1 MLKNHHQWIVK
12 ISFFA
17 MAFTLLIVSSSI
29 SGAYAQDGSDATL
42 TNPYIPSDYLD
53 QTQSCTN
60 KFAPTI
66 ESIDPPTKDVG
77 SQDFVLTIFGTDFVE
92 GSVVNW
98 NGIPKKT
105 LFISSSQLNITV
117 QTSDISSVGRVP
129 ITVSLPEGNIEISNS
144 IDFIVTQQEIIT
156 PQNTTLSGSQQFE
169 ISNNYSNSHFG
180 ISFDYPYTWKKSE
193 EINTGR
199 SIYQEFSNDFE
210 KLAFVIYD
218 FDPNTFSNLQDLVN
232 SSIENGLP
240 NVEVISTKNIITSG
254 VEGIEIITK
263 VDNEFFITEYYLR
276 NDYVYVLNFLDFK
289 SADYTNEISV
299 VLTNLNWSDITYDG
313 KIAKLSEYSEPTNE
327 ISVASAPTL
336 KFPFRGT
343 YRITSGYYNDSS
355 YPHPNDNYNRYAL
368 DFINNVGTTEN
379 VPVYAA
385 FSGNVYGLPFEASG
399 CGNFV
404 KLRYT
409 GDSAYTTY
417 YCHLTRFNVN
427 LYEDVT
433 QGDVI
438 GYAGN
443 TGASSQG
450 FHIHFSYLYNGVSI
464 LPEPMS
470 GYTGFR
476 VGNVYTFTE
485 GSEPTPTP
493 TPPPANT
500 ITINPTLYYKANVV
514 TNPGMCTNFWYLNN
528 SAYLTVNTKDPA
540 TSTNTA
546 KWITTISKPG
556 LYKVEAYMPYHPV
569 INWSC
574 PSKTFNYDTSDAHY
588 TIYSASGN
596 VPVSGNQKPLSDQWL
611 NLGEFQFDP
620 GYGTKVSLT
629 DLNDETSTT
638 TTISVNDV
646 RLTLLQETC
655 YTLSLASSPIGNGTV
670 QASPAPNCNNGTQY
684 SYNTQVT
691 ITSYPQNGY
700 LFTNWSG
707 DASGTTSA
715 TTVTM
720 TGNKSVTANFAQSCF
735 TLATSVSPT
744 GSGTIEVSPAPNCSN
759 GTQYL
764 SGTTIQLTTKP
775 KNGMTFSNWS
785 GDYSD
790 VFNPLP
796 IIIDTNI
803 SVTANIIYKV
813 PTLTEINPTNIIS
826 GSDSFVLTVKGTN
839 FTENSIVRWNG
850 SDRLTT
856 FVSDTQLSA
865 DILSSDI
872 SSPGIAAVTVFTPAP
887 GGGTSNSINMVLYDP
902 APSITSLFPTSKLAG
917 GSSFVL
923 TITGANFSTNSIVRW
938 NGSDRPTT
946 FVNSTQ
952 ITAAISAADIAAI
965 GTAKV
970 TVNNP
975 SSGENLSNSLDFSV
989 ENPTPVLTT
998 ISPTYKTFGDAGFT
1012 LTLTGTSFI
1021 SGSVVRWNGNDRAT
1035 TYVSSTKLT
1044 AEILASDLSNTGF
1057 AKITIYN
1064 PGPGGGTTNEFSF
1077 AIKNPAP
1084 VASIMTPISAVTG
1097 NSDFEL
1103 VVYGSNF
1110 LESSVIRWNG
1120 LDHLTT
1126 FESGG
1131 QLKTT
1136 IAAAEINKSGKYP
1149 VTVVNPEPGG
1159 GTSVPLTFTVTSN
1172 LPSVPVL
1179 SKPSTDA
1186 FVNTRTPTFSV
1197 LAATNAKQYEFQLS
1211 ESSEFDVLLINPV
1224 ITSTSYSLSS
1234 SQALEFGK
1242 QYYWR
1247 ARTINA
1253 IGEYSDWSVANSFAV
1268 TILTSPMNRSYTTS
1282 YKPKLSWLSVP
1293 GAYTYEIKISNNADF
1308 SDPLILDRYPTT
1320 NYLTLTTPLPTKGV
1334 YFWKV
1339 RALTNDGWGNWMP
1352 AWSLTITE
1360 PLPIAPILVSPVNG
1374 FVTNNATP
1382 SLDWNSVNNA
1392 TQYRIQIDTV
1402 YSFTHPLQDEVLSD
1416 GESIFTAKPL
1426 TNGKYYWRVSGIN
1439 QYGLLGAWSSYRSF
1453 TIDTIAPK
1461 APALYSPTDQ
1471 KTVRGTPRYS
1481 WLSSSG
1487 AKYYQYQYGT
1497 TSGCLDPIF
1506 TSSVLTST
1514 YTTPP
1519 LQQVGTYYWCT
1530 RAKDIAGNW
1539 SVWSASR
1546 KITILPTIPIA
1557 PGLISPISGAFVNDT
1572 TPSLQWKTVPYGFRY
1587 EVQVSR
1593 SSTFSVLLQ
1602 DEILSEG
1609 LSTIDAST
1617 NGDGKYYWRV
1627 RAINQNGERGS
1638 WSSSRYFTLDTVSP
1652 VTPQMITPLNG
1663 ATVSTSIPKLLV
1675 STVTGVKY
1683 YRFQVS
1689 IDDNFATLLV
1699 DVNKTT
1705 NYYTLLKSQALP
1717 MGTVYWRIQTIDAA
1731 GNASSWSGP
1740 RSFTV
1745 YY

>member
-1 MLKNHHQWIVK
+1 MQNNHHQWIIK
-12 ISFFA
+12 FFTFA
-17 MAFTLLIVSSSI
+17 VAFTLLIVSSSI
-29 SGAYAQDGSDATL
+29 SGAHAQDGLGTTL
-42 TNPYIPSDYLD
+42 TEIPFPSETIP
-53 QTQSCTN
+53 QTD
-60 KFAPTI
+60 PTLIFPTASPSI
-66 ESIDPPTKDVG
+66 EPSIDKIIEETASNPDFLVENQSPCQSLTT
-77 SQDFVLTIFGTDFVE
+77 SQIPICEKVIDKFILIYGAVDPSLLFVSDITEESNWASGYFGIKA
-92 GSVVNW
+92 N
-98 NGIPKKT
+98 KT
-105 LFISSSQLNITV
+105 SDSPLLVLFIAVFEDGEWEVSFENEDTFFRLINLIPDSILSSYQKEV
-117 QTSDISSVGRVP
+117 
-129 ITVSLPEGNIEISNS
+129 
-144 IDFIVTQQEIIT
+144 
-156 PQNTTLSGSQQFE
+156 
-169 ISNNYSNSHFG
+169 YS
-180 ISFDYPYTWKKSE
+180 
-193 EINTGR
+193 
-199 SIYQEFSNDFE
+199 
-210 KLAFVIYD
+210 
-218 FDPNTFSNLQDLVN
+218 
-232 SSIENGLP
+232 
-240 NVEVISTKNIITSG
+240 
-254 VEGIEIITK
+254 
-263 VDNEFFITEYYLR
+263 
-276 NDYVYVLNFLDFK
+276 
-289 SADYTNEISV
+289 NEISAQGNG
-299 VLTNLNWSDITYDG
+299 TNLFSLPWATGETWKLNGGPHRSDTSVAGEAWSSLDFQGFSSINKVRAVNDG
-313 KIAKLSEYSEPTNE
+313 LVS
-327 ISVASAPTL
+327 ISVDCQNFVLLTHPDGYKTGYYHLANVQVTNGMYIY
-336 KFPFRGT
+336 RGT
-343 YRITSGYYNDSS
+343 YLGDTS
-355 YPHPNDNYNRYAL
+355 
-368 DFINNVGTTEN
+368 TE
-379 VPVYAA
+379 V
-385 FSGNVYGLPFEASG
+385 G
-399 CGNFV
+399 CGGTA
-404 KLRYT
+404 T
-409 GDSAYTTY
+409 GP
-417 YCHLTRFNVN
+417 HV
-427 LYEDVT
+427 
-433 QGDVI
+433 
-438 GYAGN
+438 
-443 TGASSQG
+443 
-450 FHIHFSYLYNGVSI
+450 HFSLRNSSNSKIAISGIDIGGWTVQSNGVEYGGCLQRISDSFNACAGTGIGIFNDGSI
-464 LPEPMS
+464 GS
-470 GYTGFR
+470 G
-476 VGNVYTFTE
+476 
-485 GSEPTPTP
+485 SSPTP

-500 ITINPTLYYKANVV
+500 ITINPTLYYKTNVV

-569 INWSC
+569 ISWTC
-574 PSKTFNYDTSDAHY
+574 PTKTFSYDTSDAHY
-588 TIYSASGN
+588 TVYTASGN
-596 VPVSGNQKPLSDQWL
+596 VPVSGNQAPLNNQWL
-611 NLGEFQFDP
+611 SLGEFQFAP

-646 RLTLLQETC
+646 RLTLVQETC
-655 YTLSLASSPIGNGTV
+655 YTLNLASNPSGNGTV

-691 ITSYPQNGY
+691 VTSYPQNGY
-700 LFTNWSG
+700 QFSNWSG

-744 GSGTIEVSPAPNCSN
+744 GSGTIEVSPAPNCN
-759 GTQYL
+759 NATQYL
-764 SGTTIQLTTKP
+764 SGTSIQLTTKP

-790 VFNPLP
+790 VSNPLP

-1044 AEILASDLSNTGF
+1044 AEILASDLSNAGF

-1126 FESGG
+1126 FVSGG
-1131 QLKTT
+1131 QLKTN

-1197 LAATNAKQYEFQLS
+1197 LVATNAKQYEFQLS

-1253 IGEYSDWSVANSFAV
+1253 IGEYSDWSVANSFTV
-1268 TILTSPMNRSYTTS
+1268 TILTSPMNKSYTTS

-1360 PLPIAPILVSPVNG
+1360 PLPIAPILVSPTNG
-1374 FVTNNATP
+1374 FVTNNTTP

-1416 GESIFTAKPL
+1416 GKSIFTAKPL

-1471 KTVRGTPRYS
+1471 KTVRGTPKYS

-1519 LQQVGTYYWCT
+1519 LQQVGTFYWCT

-1699 DVNKTT
+1699 DVNKTI